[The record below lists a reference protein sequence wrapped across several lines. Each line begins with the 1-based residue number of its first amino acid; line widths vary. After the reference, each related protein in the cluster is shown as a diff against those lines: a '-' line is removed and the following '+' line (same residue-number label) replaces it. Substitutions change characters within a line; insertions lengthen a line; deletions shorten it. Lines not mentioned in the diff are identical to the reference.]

1 MTTYEITLKVQ
12 GVARI
17 TIDADSTVDA
27 WTRAA
32 ELEAFDIDLTTVTLL
47 DTRPVHYREV
57 PSK

>member
-57 PSK
+57 PST

>member
-17 TIDADSTVDA
+17 TIDADSIADA

-32 ELEAFDIDLTTVTLL
+32 ELEAFDIDLTSVTLL